1 MFLQIETIQTSLWT
15 TEKQNDVEYK
25 YNNFRIVSYLRI
37 I

>member
-15 TEKQNDVEYK
+15 TGKQNVEYK
-25 YNNFRIVSYLRI
+25 YNNLRVVPYLRI